1 MPVWSV
7 SVGISLSVCVV
18 HVCVCACVQELYREY
33 TDLTRQHK
41 AEVAARHKQQQSLHS
56 TITDAAASAAAA
68 DDDDDVDDDGAGG
81 GGGGGDNGANTTRE
95 RLARMVEFALDQQ
108 CFLHLLVILLHC
120 LRGHA
125 VKQNVDKFI
134 MC

>member
-1 MPVWSV
+1 M

-56 TITDAAASAAAA
+56 TITDAAAAAAA
-68 DDDDDVDDDGAGG
+68 DDDDVDGA
-81 GGGGGDNGANTTRE
+81 GGGGDNGANTTRE

>member
-56 TITDAAASAAAA
+56 TITDAAAAAAA
-68 DDDDDVDDDGAGG
+68 DDDDVDGA
-81 GGGGGDNGANTTRE
+81 GGGGDNGANTTRE